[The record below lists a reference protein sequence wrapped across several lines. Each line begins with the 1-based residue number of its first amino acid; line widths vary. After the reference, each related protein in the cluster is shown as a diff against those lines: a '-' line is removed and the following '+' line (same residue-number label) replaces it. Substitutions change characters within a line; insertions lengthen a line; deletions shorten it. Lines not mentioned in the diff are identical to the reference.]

1 MWGIYVGK
9 QQQQRQ
15 QQRQQRQ
22 RQRTAETRG
31 IAAAG
36 RCFAVQ
42 RHWREPVPGLAD
54 QHSRVSPS
62 GTCASTMNNQP
73 PPGAA
78 PSEPMGPLHA
88 QTGQIWL
95 DTRAEQ
101 LGLPL
106 TNTSTASEPAGG
118 DATGN
123 TVLSKPPG
131 CTLDMAR
138 AAEWRRQ
145 KNAVRSARKAEKE
158 SRRQEAMSHWFTSC
172 EKCDADLDA
181 WTAMYCK
188 GSWGPYCQDCIDND
202 DELSGY
208 SWDPKEEYWDR

>member
-123 TVLSKPPG
+123 TALGFIFNP
-131 CTLDMAR
+131 TLVKQLFDGVAER
-138 AAEWRRQ
+138 YADRQGGYTRIKTEPLLRRGDAAEM
-145 KNAVRSARKAEKE
+145 AV
-158 SRRQEAMSHWFTSC
+158 
-172 EKCDADLDA
+172 
-181 WTAMYCK
+181 
-188 GSWGPYCQDCIDND
+188 I
-202 DELSGY
+202 ELL
-208 SWDPKEEYWDR
+208 